1 VDHVARVVLTTPN
14 AWGWLSTEE
23 QHLLAE
29 QDPPFGSLFTWLEA
43 QWHDHGPQPWA
54 ALQMAMRD
62 QSFAMQAAR
71 AVEQANTLG
80 SEDAVETQAELREL
94 MRRMLIEHLQLLENE
109 AISQAETDPSALVRY
124 RDLQARRVALQ
135 GERKSMGDM
144 PAT

>member
-1 VDHVARVVLTTPN
+1 
-14 AWGWLSTEE
+14 
-23 QHLLAE
+23 
-29 QDPPFGSLFTWLEA
+29 
-43 QWHDHGPQPWA
+43 
-54 ALQMAMRD
+54 
-62 QSFAMQAAR
+62 
-71 AVEQANTLG
+71 
-80 SEDAVETQAELREL
+80 

>member
-1 VDHVARVVLTTPN
+1 
-14 AWGWLSTEE
+14 
-23 QHLLAE
+23 
-29 QDPPFGSLFTWLEA
+29 
-43 QWHDHGPQPWA
+43 
-54 ALQMAMRD
+54 MAMRD

-135 GERKSMGDM
+135 GEGKSMGDM